1 MFVYIINVCIYSFV
15 YSWYISKFLLLLGPV
30 RPPSPSPHP
39 FGLAPLPSAP
49 GANSSAFVVFGAAT
63 ASAQQRGGGAERG
76 EGQRQKGG
84 EDRKISEDFARNG
97 RKWKFWMVWNWH
109 WYETKKNMMTQSFMQ
124 IALLYLDKT
133 NWEDFTTS
141 LWRCLFIFL
150 CTGRIRWAGTWT
162 CGWLLEDAGLD
173 A

>member
-1 MFVYIINVCIYSFV
+1 MKLPPAPCAVLLVNVCLY
-15 YSWYISKFLLLLGPV
+15 YIVLLLLGPV

-97 RKWKFWMVWNWH
+97 RKWKF
-109 WYETKKNMMTQSFMQ
+109 
-124 IALLYLDKT
+124 
-133 NWEDFTTS
+133 
-141 LWRCLFIFL
+141 
-150 CTGRIRWAGTWT
+150 
-162 CGWLLEDAGLD
+162 
-173 A
+173 